1 MNTSYAHPRWK
12 GDTNKSIYINIPMEK
27 RGIQQPT
34 SKANLSS
41 ENWMTKRNWAHI
53 ARDHMCPKERNKSV
67 FYSEDLREIREL
79 CRMTLLYPHSE
90 KIDEDYP
97 NRLVLKRSFEHAVG
111 EHGLTGFQCYVV
123 KVIYD
128 RIENEVV
135 TTFPSLY

>member
-1 MNTSYAHPRWK
+1 
-12 GDTNKSIYINIPMEK
+12 MEK

-41 ENWMTKRNWAHI
+41 GNWMTKRNWAHI
-53 ARDHMCPKERNKSV
+53 ARDHMYPKERNKSV
-67 FYSEDLREIREL
+67 FYSGDLREIREL

-97 NRLVLKRSFEHAVG
+97 NRLVLKRSFEDAVG